1 MSDPTTPAS
10 GEGEDGGSRRSSG
23 QRSQLPTRV
32 SQLSRQLSSS
42 GASGGWSTLPRSGR
56 ERERLSQR
64 RAVTSNTFLLRDSG
78 RAKPLRRPAS
88 AADVDRKKGLG
99 GMSAVPTAAVST
111 PSLASPSASASATP
125 RPSSALRTSSRAE
138 SLPRKQSRVTILTE
152 EEKRKRELGWNSP
165 QNLSKSM
172 PRLSRPSPTTRKSSA
187 PVVERLTRPAPLRKS
202 QSFASSQPT
211 IKEAAEEKS
220 FSRGASVRLTSSGG
234 KAVAAKVQTGLRKAS
249 PSSGNGKP
257 ATVTTAKT
265 SSSATGKAS
274 ISSKTSLTRVTS
286 PGMRSTPS
294 PGSRITSPEA
304 RVTSPDSRVTTP
316 DSRVTS
322 PISRNASPATRSLP
336 ASCRKRSRCSP
347 VSDAESASGSCR
359 RSSQPKLSD
368 PSLFRPPSS
377 LAKLS
382 VTAKSPPPSFSR
394 AAIPKEAGTEK
405 QKERKHSETSR
416 DTNTTDEGGH
426 SEQPVSHNDSGVEIV
441 GMEIKKQDVA
451 DSEETAN
458 KTYTLSEA
466 TVKRVEFSSNEVSS
480 EHLTKTD
487 KRETN
492 EEAESISSAFTRDKL
507 SVAAEL
513 PSPSSNLPSP
523 DAHDLSHVTSA
534 SEETGYVSSASHSP
548 PSRSASGSRAIG
560 MVSAE
565 LVRRYGGGSSTLKEQ
580 ASRRDASA
588 EGREGTSAASSSQ
601 SESNQ
606 ASNVGQKQPTG
617 EKRATE
623 GRDTKEHPVSE
634 RRRYDASSMYDMD
647 RRGRLPQRSFHGPP
661 RAGVSSATLDRFRR
675 SSVTPDRLGGSLD
688 WRRSGSSPSG
698 DEAELALLRDTLLS
712 PGAGTREDSP
722 EGYRAGV
729 LRLLRLSRRSAG
741 FQQLKPN
748 FQALQRLTETG
759 PPAAELRQLAE
770 GHVRSLLEQLE
781 QQQRQRQQELQG
793 AGDRN
798 RASARW
804 SGDVGLRFRGRSVE
818 DLKRMFAAQSESPA
832 RPEPRSRSASQ
843 SRRGSCSSTLTQ
855 SQVGR
860 LRQQLQQLHSA
871 DGPRRDVT
879 SPTSTRSGY
888 SVDVTDLGDLSNVLP
903 VRPPPP
909 QPPVRSHTSY
919 SLRSRSTTLPSVSSS
934 ASSQPPVAG
943 EERHQLVERS
953 ERLRRL
959 REERV
964 GRPMTSVQTA
974 TAPQARPSVESSSPP
989 DAGLSPH
996 LPNQVQ
1002 KPPRVRDIPD
1012 DGFRSLPSSSRL
1024 RRQRAMASMQ
1034 YIPHRTVS
1042 EQLRSAAEAAA
1053 EAAAGDDGGLVD
1065 EGDGPPG
1072 ARVRLIPP
1080 ELRREARETSH
1091 RSSAPPSLSWD
1102 VSDARRKPLPT
1113 PRSLDEASGEAQV
1126 ECNHRPEPDPPR
1138 RRRPS
1143 VKKMLLSGFSSLRRK
1158 FRSRSGSRKRK
1169 VENVVVVKLSENGA
1183 GARAE
1188 VRERQAGNE
1197 QRPTR
1202 APAVETKV
1210 MKVDAATSTVA
1221 DTNVKRVVD
1230 STHRVR
1236 TVGHIATGPSASAGR
1251 AAQPKSRRPPPE
1263 VSLIGQMF
1271 TSSPELAEVESLSR
1285 VWRQTGGPALRDEF
1299 RPVSNFSA
1307 RTDGSAPGSSVVAS
1321 TPVPP
1326 SESSE
1331 FSAVWRGPAE
1341 MDWSIHRPIGRY
1353 VPDAGP
1359 PGGQSG
1365 QSAPG
1370 GYRSLPRP
1378 RARRH
1383 PPPPT
1388 TGSLPRPVPR
1398 RTPCPCC
1405 TQPGGHRR
1413 GGQTSGGDGA
1423 SRSAA
1428 GPRYQEAAVN
1438 IHYRSPVRWE
1448 EKEPLSEDELR
1459 RRQEDTMRRAYEE
1472 ARRRKEE
1479 RQAEDRESRRH
1490 GDNFTPSQKSPIPL
1504 DRYERLFDDV
1514 TDDRRPTLTASV
1526 LHEFRAQNNREL
1538 SLSRGETVRIRR
1550 KIDSNWY
1557 EGQKGTRIGI
1567 FPVTYVQVID
1577 PRERS
1582 ADRWSSRPQV
1592 RAKHRFSAQ
1601 SAMELSLNKGD
1612 VVTILRRVDDNW
1624 YEGRR
1629 GDATGIFPA
1638 SYVEPLTADH
1648 GDGGPRQK
1656 PVGAP
1661 AAHGLVM
1668 DGLSLRAPG
1677 ERDQLRVDVKQNTML
1692 YRVMFPYRHQNE
1704 DELDL
1709 EEGDMIQVLEQC
1721 PDGWYV
1727 GTNMRTGMFGT
1738 FPGNYTRRM

>member
-1 MSDPTTPAS
+1 MLRTLQNSF
-10 GEGEDGGSRRSSG
+10 RRSKEKSVERKPEENG
-23 QRSQLPTRV
+23 VVTNGDASQSAGDSQGVTSPLPPP
-32 SQLSRQLSSS
+32 SPKSLSRS
-42 GASGGWSTLPRSGR
+42 
-56 ERERLSQR
+56 
-64 RAVTSNTFLLRDSG
+64 
-78 RAKPLRRPAS
+78 
-88 AADVDRKKGLG
+88 
-99 GMSAVPTAAVST
+99 
-111 PSLASPSASASATP
+111 PSL
-125 RPSSALRTSSRAE
+125 R
-138 SLPRKQSRVTILTE
+138 
-152 EEKRKRELGWNSP
+152 
-165 QNLSKSM
+165 
-172 PRLSRPSPTTRKSSA
+172 
-187 PVVERLTRPAPLRKS
+187 
-202 QSFASSQPT
+202 
-211 IKEAAEEKS
+211 
-220 FSRGASVRLTSSGG
+220 
-234 KAVAAKVQTGLRKAS
+234 RKAS
-249 PSSGNGKP
+249 PLKCPVTEQNLMSSIRD
-257 ATVTTAKT
+257 TL
-265 SSSATGKAS
+265 SSRG
-274 ISSKTSLTRVTS
+274 VWQ
-286 PGMRSTPS
+286 PGSTPPSTPAQQEVKTKREDGPLIKEPVWTPKSS
-294 PGSRITSPEA
+294 PT
-304 RVTSPDSRVTTP
+304 
-316 DSRVTS
+316 
-322 PISRNASPATRSLP
+322 L
-336 ASCRKRSRCSP
+336 
-347 VSDAESASGSCR
+347 
-359 RSSQPKLSD
+359 
-368 PSLFRPPSS
+368 
-377 LAKLS
+377 
-382 VTAKSPPPSFSR
+382 
-394 AAIPKEAGTEK
+394 
-405 QKERKHSETSR
+405 ERKQYR
-416 DTNTTDEGGH
+416 PINY
-426 SEQPVSHNDSGVEIV
+426 DSNSLER
-441 GMEIKKQDVA
+441 KK
-451 DSEETAN
+451 
-458 KTYTLSEA
+458 K
-466 TVKRVEFSSNEVSS
+466 
-480 EHLTKTD
+480 
-487 KRETN
+487 
-492 EEAESISSAFTRDKL
+492 
-507 SVAAEL
+507 AEL
-513 PSPSSNLPSP
+513 PSPPPPPPSEWDAPERVTVPVRSSSLPRPESATVTLLREARQGHLPRGAQYLSTVDGGRVVPPRRAPPVKEVEGVGPTTTGGMPVALRSTVKGENRQDWYRRVYDNLHRQPQARSSYGLGGYSSEPDGGYEDELNPRLPSRQPAERYRGQPGRIEDYTPGQSSLAEQEAAKYWEEVMGYFDKFLDDHAHIRLERPLRGVRSAANQAAPPGNNSNYVPRGLDGYESDSTLVYHRNEPPALTSGEQRSYYNQIQRGGEVPLSGLRKPAPERPKGQSRSPVLGPP
-523 DAHDLSHVTSA
+523 DAHDLSHATSA

-565 LVRRYGGGSSTLKEQ
+565 LVRR
-580 ASRRDASA
+580 
-588 EGREGTSAASSSQ
+588 
-601 SESNQ
+601 
-606 ASNVGQKQPTG
+606 
-617 EKRATE
+617 
-623 GRDTKEHPVSE
+623 
-634 RRRYDASSMYDMD
+634 
-647 RRGRLPQRSFHGPP
+647 
-661 RAGVSSATLDRFRR
+661 

-688 WRRSGSSPSG
+688 RRRSGSSPSG

-729 LRLLRLSRRSAG
+729 VRLLRLSRRSAG

-793 AGDRN
+793 AGDRS

-804 SGDVGLRFRGRSVE
+804 SGDVGLRFR
-818 DLKRMFAAQSESPA
+818 A
-832 RPEPRSRSASQ
+832 
-843 SRRGSCSSTLTQ
+843 
-855 SQVGR
+855 
-860 LRQQLQQLHSA
+860 
-871 DGPRRDVT
+871 
-879 SPTSTRSGY
+879 
-888 SVDVTDLGDLSNVLP
+888 
-903 VRPPPP
+903 
-909 QPPVRSHTSY
+909 
-919 SLRSRSTTLPSVSSS
+919 
-934 ASSQPPVAG
+934 
-943 EERHQLVERS
+943 
-953 ERLRRL
+953 
-959 REERV
+959 
-964 GRPMTSVQTA
+964 
-974 TAPQARPSVESSSPP
+974 ESSSPP

-1053 EAAAGDDGGLVD
+1053 GDDGGMGD

-1072 ARVRLIPP
+1072 ARVRPIPP

-1183 GARAE
+1183 GARVE
-1188 VRERQAGNE
+1188 GRERRAGNE
-1197 QRPTR
+1197 QRPTP
-1202 APAVETKV
+1202 APVVETKV
-1210 MKVDAATSTVA
+1210 MKVDAATSTIA

-1236 TVGHIATGPSASAGR
+1236 TVGHVATGPSAPTGR
-1251 AAQPKSRRPPPE
+1251 AGQPKSRRPPPE

-1271 TSSPELAEVESLSR
+1271 TSSPELAEVESLTR

-1326 SESSE
+1326 SESSD

-1359 PGGQSG
+1359 PGGSTG
-1365 QSAPG
+1365 PSAPC

-1413 GGQTSGGDGA
+1413 GGETSAGDGA

-1648 GDGGPRQK
+1648 CDGGPRQK

-1668 DGLSLRAPG
+1668 DGLSLRAPGERDQLRAPG